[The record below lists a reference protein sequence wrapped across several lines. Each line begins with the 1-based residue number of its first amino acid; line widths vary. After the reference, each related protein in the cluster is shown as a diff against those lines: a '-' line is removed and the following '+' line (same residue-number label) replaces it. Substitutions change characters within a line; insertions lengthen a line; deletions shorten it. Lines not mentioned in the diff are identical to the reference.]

1 MLLFVVGFSIIWHL
15 HQLDSQKLKEL
26 SALNDQRL
34 SRQVTLP
41 EGLVNNIK
49 KSYILEED
57 GM

>member
-1 MLLFVVGFSIIWHL
+1 MVGFSIIWHL